1 LAVQIGDGVGSRR
14 MADLVGAYARRIL
27 PAVAAQHDGGWI
39 CSPLGVWLLLA
50 ACVSGAQGKDRREL
64 EQALGC
70 SAAEAGGLLAA
81 FMGASRPAL
90 ATAIAVW
97 VRPADATPALGSWVR
112 SLPPEV
118 ESGFMP
124 TQSEAND
131 WADRHTNGLIE
142 RFPVTIDAL
151 TRIVLASALAT
162 KVSWAAPFDL
172 VPAAAHLGADSPWRA
187 HVGRLLWDGAAGDRA
202 MLARTRAAG
211 LVAVHHA
218 VAREGLVVV
227 SVSAAPGVAPRAVL
241 DAAHEIAAPGTGD
254 SAPAACS
261 LFELPVGTGHSWEI
275 AEREIRTHHAGER
288 VERISGVSLPSWRA
302 QSELDLQ
309 RSELFGCAPA
319 LAAMRR
325 LTGPRPDDRTEAAQK
340 AVASFT
346 RYGFEAAAV
355 TAFALSASARLPP
368 RHVGIERTA
377 TLRFDHPY
385 AAVAIAVAVRDPGSR
400 RIRGDS
406 TPPALEGL
414 PAFDAW
420 VHEPR
425 EPEDEPAA

>member
-1 LAVQIGDGVGSRR
+1 MQNSDGVGSRR
-14 MADLVGAYARRIL
+14 IADLVGAYARRIH
-27 PAVAAQHDGGWI
+27 PAVAAQHEGSWI

-50 ACVSGAQGKDRREL
+50 ACVSAAQGDDRRAL
-64 EQALGC
+64 EGALGC

-81 FMGASRPAL
+81 FMGVSLPAL
-90 ATAIAVW
+90 AAAIAVW
-97 VRPADATPALGSWVR
+97 ARPTDATPAFDSWVR

-118 ESGFMP
+118 ESGLMP
-124 TQSEAND
+124 TPAEANE
-131 WADRHTNGLIE
+131 WADRHTNGLID
-142 RFPVTIDAL
+142 RFPATIDAL

-162 KVSWAAPFDL
+162 KVSWAAPFGL
-172 VPAAAHLGADSPWRA
+172 VPAADHLGADSPWRA
-187 HVGRLLWDGAAGDRA
+187 HVQRLLWDGAAGDRA

-227 SVSAAPGVAPRAVL
+227 SVSAEPSMAPDVVL
-241 DAAHEIAAPGTGD
+241 DAAHEIAAPGVSGTV
-254 SAPAACS
+254 PAACS
-261 LFELPVGTGHSWEI
+261 LFELPLGMGHSWEI
-275 AEREIRTHHAGER
+275 VEREIRTHHVGER

-302 QSELDLQ
+302 QSELDLL

-319 LAAMRR
+319 LAALRR
-325 LTGPRPDDRTEAAQK
+325 LIGPRPVDRTEAAQT

-355 TAFALSASARLPP
+355 TAFAVRVCARLAP
-368 RHVGIERTA
+368 RHVGIERAA

-385 AAVAIAVAVRDPGSR
+385 AAVAIAVGAGEPASVRS
-400 RIRGDS
+400 RGDS
-406 TPPALEGL
+406 TRPTLEGL
-414 PAFDAW
+414 PVFGAW
-420 VHEPR
+420 VHDPQ